1 MSDLYE
7 VGERDLIEL
16 GQSYADHVSHMPSER
31 LHGKSDIAAELAF
44 RDNRIAELERR
55 IKVAQDMINYIVT
68 DSESCE
74 TEWSSFESDLLVE
87 EHAINEL
94 QEWLNNADK

>member
-1 MSDLYE
+1 MDK
-7 VGERDLIEL
+7 
-16 GQSYADHVSHMPSER
+16 SY
-31 LHGKSDIAAELAF
+31 KSLMESPHTKDSRIAELN
-44 RDNRIAELERR
+44 NRIAELERR
-55 IKVAQDMINYIVT
+55 IKVAKKMINYIVT

-87 EHAINEL
+87 EHAIHEL